1 VPPAAR
7 TAGPAPSTPRLA
19 SRAPPALSP
28 TTSPMRSARG
38 AVSAGCSWT
47 TLCTAA
53 LLLHAD
59 AQQQRCPTQEAAS
72 APAAYGGCVC
82 GRASRRTSSLCAQW
96 VLAPPLQSALLKLL
110 AHLYDAL
117 LAPTSVAAICVPPA
131 PDTPSTPMLAAYA
144 RAIACPRKSP
154 MQNAPPVVGAGAG
167 RGLPA
172 LQPAWVPLS
181 RGACHTAGGSS
192 GGGAS
197 DCLAGQEPPPDRSL
211 CCTHPCSRL
220 PCWSRGPAF
229 YRHLHGLPGRHRQ
242 PHAWRHV
249 QHHMH
254 RPQSRQPSR
263 HRVWWVLGMAAC
275 TAACVGATRQ
285 GCLSH
290 SRQHQQRRWRRHQ
303 CTGAEQRLMMG
314 RCTAPTPLRAA
325 PCAAECP
332 AGTTCTAPQCLAG
345 KELLAGGTSCTDCPA
360 GTVNPTPGGTCST
373 TCTAPKVANQARTE
387 CGGCWAWLP
396 ALQPAWVPLSRGACH
411 TAGGGSGV
419 AGAAISVRGRS
430 SA

>member
-1 VPPAAR
+1 MPPAAR

-197 DCLAGQEPPPDRSL
+197 DCLVGQEPLLTGPCAAHIPAVVCLAGQE
-211 CCTHPCSRL
+211 
-220 PCWSRGPAF
+220 
-229 YRHLHGLPGRHRQ
+229 
-242 PHAWRHV
+242 
-249 QHHMH
+249 
-254 RPQSRQPSR
+254 
-263 HRVWWVLGMAAC
+263 
-275 TAACVGATRQ
+275 
-285 GCLSH
+285 
-290 SRQHQQRRWRRHQ
+290 
-303 CTGAEQRLMMG
+303 
-314 RCTAPTPLRAA
+314 
-325 PCAAECP
+325 
-332 AGTTCTAPQCLAG
+332 
-345 KELLAGGTSCTDCPA
+345 LLTGGTSCTDCPA

-387 CGGCWAWLP
+387 CGGCWACVALLP
-396 ALQPAWVPLSRGACH
+396 AVCIEGACRKQ
-411 TAGGGSGV
+411 
-419 AGAAISVRGRS
+419 AATCRG
-430 SA
+430 